1 MRLPH
6 TLRSFGKPSPKS
18 PRVRRCCCESLDSPS
33 YGRSFGG
40 PRLIC
45 AIAPASAGRRNACV
59 QITGSPVSERRVW
72 MSAHDYGVHSLVMP
86 PNARAEATVRRNA
99 HVCWWWQWTKPHG
112 EEQATSAH
120 REPDA
125 RREVR
130 AFLFGQVFGS
140 PVPSPRLPAEVVA
153 AAPLGPEKS

>member
-1 MRLPH
+1 
-6 TLRSFGKPSPKS
+6 
-18 PRVRRCCCESLDSPS
+18 
-33 YGRSFGG
+33 
-40 PRLIC
+40 
-45 AIAPASAGRRNACV
+45 
-59 QITGSPVSERRVW
+59 

-112 EEQATSAH
+112 EKQATSAH

-140 PVPSPRLPAEVVA
+140 PVPSRPPACGGGRGRA
-153 AAPLGPEKS
+153 SLGPEKS